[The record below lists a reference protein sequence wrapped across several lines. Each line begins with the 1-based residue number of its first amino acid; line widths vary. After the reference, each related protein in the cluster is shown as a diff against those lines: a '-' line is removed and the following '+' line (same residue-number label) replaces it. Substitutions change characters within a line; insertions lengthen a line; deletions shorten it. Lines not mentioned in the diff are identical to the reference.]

1 MGTLS
6 SILRQR
12 RKDLGYTLLQIAD
25 AVGVSEAT
33 VQRWESG
40 NIKSLRHEN
49 LIKLAEILNVTPAYL
64 MGWNTESIP
73 LPDNVTPIGR
83 FNKVPLLGE
92 IACGTPILAEQNI
105 TDYVDAPGHIRADY
119 ALVCHG
125 DSMINAG
132 IRDGDI
138 VYIRQQDMVDNGQ
151 IAAVIIDNE
160 EATLKRFH
168 YDGNTVIL
176 SPANDTMAP
185 RSFTGEAMNS
195 VRVLGQAVAFLHNFG
210 E

>member
-1 MGTLS
+1 MT
-6 SILRQR
+6 QEE
-12 RKDLGYTLLQIAD
+12 LGKACNTTKQTIFKYENGVVTNIPLDRLERMAD
-25 AVGVSEAT
+25 
-33 VQRWESG
+33 
-40 NIKSLRHEN
+40 
-49 LIKLAEILNVTPAYL
+49 ILNVAPAYL

-92 IACGTPILAEQNI
+92 IACGEPILAEQNI
-105 TDYVDAPGHIRADY
+105 IDYVDAPGHIRADY

-195 VRVLGQAVAFLHNFG
+195 VRVLGRAVAFLHNFG

>member
-1 MGTLS
+1 MT
-6 SILRQR
+6 QEE
-12 RKDLGYTLLQIAD
+12 LGKACNTTKQTIFKYENGVVTNIPLDRLERMAD
-25 AVGVSEAT
+25 
-33 VQRWESG
+33 
-40 NIKSLRHEN
+40 
-49 LIKLAEILNVTPAYL
+49 ILNVTPAYL

-195 VRVLGQAVAFLHNFG
+195 VRVLGRAVAFLHNFG

>member
-1 MGTLS
+1 MN
-6 SILRQR
+6 SIGDRLRAAREAKGMTQEE
-12 RKDLGYTLLQIAD
+12 LGKACNTTKQTIFKYENGVVTNIPLDRLERMAD
-25 AVGVSEAT
+25 
-33 VQRWESG
+33 
-40 NIKSLRHEN
+40 
-49 LIKLAEILNVTPAYL
+49 ILNVAPAYL

-92 IACGTPILAEQNI
+92 IACGEPILAEQNI
-105 TDYVDAPGHIRADY
+105 IDYVDAPGHIRADY

-195 VRVLGQAVAFLHNFG
+195 VRVLGRAVAFLHNFG

>member
-73 LPDNVTPIGR
+73 LPDNVTPIGQ

-195 VRVLGQAVAFLHNFG
+195 VRVLGRAVAFLHNFG